1 MAWDYERSLD
11 RAKRKWDET
20 DGLIVTPL
28 VRETDFDK
36 ITLKEPRLVT
46 GAHFYVGIHNFKAL
60 LGVEE
65 TDEEMLRL
73 FHLWAREVTRII
85 ETDFDAVKIHF
96 QGPRVHGVAY
106 RPISD
111 QAAVAVTAV
120 LAAAAVREA
129 TKLHNEVHR
138 LDKTKW
144 ATAAGVDTGEAIA
157 TRSGVAGDREL
168 LFLGKPANNAAKI
181 ISAGLCLTADVAD
194 LLPEDVAE
202 HLSDVGNGSCRF
214 SATRDELASLAAGHG
229 AQWTPARS
237 LERLTDDA
245 AAIPAGSAKVADAKS
260 AIDKGVLSLTNSKRV
275 HGVSLYADVDGFTGY
290 VADEQAADR
299 LDEAV
304 RAWHVIRAETR
315 ETLVT
320 DHDGLR
326 IQYQG
331 DRIQGLVYL
340 PTHDRATVALTAI
353 RTAAALTSVAD
364 QVLPEVIDGAALP
377 LAIGMAAG
385 TTLVS
390 RLGEYGDRDTV
401 CLAPA
406 TAEAGRIQEALAGG
420 QIGIDAELRDALPAW
435 LAEMFSWD
443 LAARAYVV
451 QGLTADELDRLES
464 SESSGIGKAVLTAAG
479 LAAAVGIG
487 VAALNRRRDREP
499 PLRPY
504 GT

>member
-1 MAWDYERSLD
+1 VGWDYQRSLD

-36 ITLKEPRLVT
+36 IALKQPRLVK

-106 RPISD
+106 RPICD
-111 QAAVAVTAV
+111 QAAVAATAV
-120 LAAAAVREA
+120 LAAAAVRDA
-129 TKLHNEVHR
+129 TKLYNEVHGLNEER
-138 LDKTKW
+138 W
-144 ATAAGVDTGEAIA
+144 ATAAGVDTGEAVA

-168 LFLGKPANNAAKI
+168 LFLGKPANYAAKI
-181 ISAGLCLTADVAD
+181 ISSGLRLTADVAD

-202 HLSDVGNGSCRF
+202 HLRDLGDGSYRF
-214 SATRDELASLAAGHG
+214 SATRAELASLAATHG
-229 AQWTPARS
+229 ADWTPARS
-237 LERLTDDA
+237 LQRLTDDA
-245 AAIPAGSAKVADAKS
+245 ANIPAGSAKVADACS
-260 AIDKGVLSLTNSKRV
+260 PIDKGSLSLTNSKRA
-275 HGVSLYADVDGFTGY
+275 HGASLFADVDGFTGY

-320 DHDGLR
+320 DYDGLR

-340 PTHDRATVALTAI
+340 PTDDPATVALTAI

-364 QVLPEVIDGAALP
+364 QVLPQVIGGAALP
-377 LAIGMAAG
+377 VAIGMAAG
-385 TTLVS
+385 TTMVS

-406 TAEAGRIQEALAGG
+406 TAEAARIQEALSGG
-420 QIGIDAELRDALPAW
+420 QIGIDAELRDALPGW

-443 LAARAYVV
+443 PAARAYVTE
-451 QGLTADELDRLES
+451 GLTADELDRLES
-464 SESSGIGKAVLTAAG
+464 SENGGVGKALLAAAG
-479 LAAAVGIG
+479 LTAVGVGI
-487 VAALNRRRDREP
+487 AALNRRRDREP

-504 GT
+504 AP